1 MTHTPM
7 FSTAR
12 TSVRAVLAASLA
24 GFILAACSTDVEN
37 PNNVTEEALANPTA
51 AGSII
56 AGAENSTTRAM
67 NSIWT
72 PYAAIT
78 DETVF
83 KGSRDDYQQLDQG
96 QAGNPAN
103 EYTNASSFNV
113 NQARWLADNAVKLL
127 EAFDASGALADPTFL
142 HRAYLNKA
150 VIYSVIGDMYDD
162 FTISD
167 RTVAGDAVGEEN
179 MKLMYDSA
187 LSALDKG
194 IPLATGDL
202 KTTMTAVRARVK
214 HAMGVWDLLN
224 PVPAAP
230 ANPLVPDNGYLADAQ
245 AALAAGF
252 TFYQVDVTDQNGGN
266 PPFGFEINSRVEI
279 TPSPFFVS
287 YLPSN
292 KPAAVIV
299 KDIIETSKVDPFAN
313 AAIQRTNFPDAP
325 NNPPLWVTSAAE
337 MRLLVAEAA
346 LAAGNT
352 AGFDQAINGLRA
364 TEGLAPYTGAGPSR
378 LALLEYERRVVL
390 LFMGR
395 RLSDM
400 YRFGTVDPQWNANST
415 AVRQR
420 GCLFPIGFSEREA
433 NPNLGESYV
442 AVCQ

>member
-1 MTHTPM
+1 M

-12 TSVRAVLAASLA
+12 TSVRALLAASLA

-37 PNNVTEEALANPTA
+37 PNNVTEEALGTSA
-51 AGSII
+51 AAPSII
-56 AGAENSTTRAM
+56 AGAENSTTRAI

-113 NQARWLADNAVKLL
+113 NQARWLADNAVKLI
-127 EAFDASGALADPTFL
+127 EAFNDAGTLTDETFL

-150 VIYSVIGDMYDD
+150 IIYSVIGDMYDD

-167 RTVAGDAVGEEN
+167 RTVAGSAVGEAN
-179 MKLMYDSA
+179 MSLMYDSA

-202 KTTMTAVRARVK
+202 QKAMTAVRARVK
-214 HAMGVWDLLN
+214 HAKGVWGLLN
-224 PVPAAP
+224 PVPATP
-230 ANPLVPDNGYLADAQ
+230 ANPLVADNGYLADAQ

-252 TFYQVDVTDQNGGN
+252 TEYVVQVTDQNGGN
-266 PPFGFEINSRVEI
+266 PPFGFELNSRVEI
-279 TPSPFFVS
+279 TPAPYFVD
-287 YLPSN
+287 YLPGN
-292 KPAAVIV
+292 KPKDVILHDPIDV
-299 KDIIETSKVDPFAN
+299 GKVDPFAS
-313 AAIQRTNFPDAP
+313 AAIQRTNFPDSP
-325 NNPPLWVTSAAE
+325 NLPPVVITSAAE
-337 MRLLVAEAA
+337 MQLLVAEAA

-352 AGFDQAINGLRA
+352 GGFDTAINALRA
-364 TEGLAPYTGAGPSR
+364 TVGLAPYTGATLTR
-378 LALLEYERRVVL
+378 VQLLEYERRVVL
-390 LFMGR
+390 LYMGR
-395 RLSDM
+395 RLNDM
-400 YRFGTVDPQWNANST
+400 YRFGTVDPQWNAGST
-415 AVRQR
+415 ARKQP

-433 NPNLGESYV
+433 NPNLLEAYQP
-442 AVCQ
+442 VCR